1 MTGMLTNISR
11 PGLFVHMP
19 KCAGTSLRHLLA
31 QSYSDSMMT
40 DYESA
45 FKIPLPERGAYIN
58 RYLAAPINVPKTN
71 FVYGHFFPL
80 KYIGAPHHKHAFT
93 LVTILRDPLTR
104 LISNYKYWQTRK
116 FPQQYIWRKMNAQN
130 WTFEDFALCPEFQN
144 IYSQICTHI
153 APERFSYIGL
163 YETLDVSIN
172 ACMTHLGLEL
182 PKTPLP
188 KHNITATPEAADTL
202 SVTDLDPDL
211 VDRIK
216 KYHSLD
222 YELYNYAIRTFHR

>member
-58 RYLAAPINVPKTN
+58 
-71 FVYGHFFPL
+71 
-80 KYIGAPHHKHAFT
+80 
-93 LVTILRDPLTR
+93 
-104 LISNYKYWQTRK
+104 ISNYKYWQTRK